1 MSASLIRAR
10 STRVRNP
17 PQIYT
22 PNRQNPDNNH
32 KMSYKINTK
41 KTLEKKIEATERSLC
56 NIELKSGTLVIT
68 CSAASYEILKKSIY
82 EYYDH
87 SSTKTFRLH
96 TKSSKPDNESVAGK
110 MLIIE
115 ESLSI
120 KHKNGGTNRQL
131 YRINMFNT
139 TSRIDVNGYWL
150 QEFIQEDLHII
161 CQCLEQYTDYKKLN
175 NKIRETCQLSLPIA
189 QRTTKDYTKTRN
201 HNDTAHMISP
211 NLQGWSPP
219 TYTNDTIKST
229 TDAQPLSLHEST
241 TPVQRI
247 NVISPPPD
255 RKAIEYQALPTR
267 NTITEIETFHEHC
280 LSTEL
285 ELDDRE
291 GMGAEYILN
300 CQYCVTTIDT
310 KSAIECKNCTNWHHA
325 ECVNIG
331 CIPDDQYICSSCTAL
346 NKTIPYEETEHKQL
360 MVENIAITNND
371 KEEQN
376 ITKSKTT
383 ESVEVPP
390 HSHTT
395 QATNATIANAN
406 RQEAKTKQKRTK
418 KRDQL
423 DYESVEMQLAD
434 CKAKIAM
441 LEISNN
447 DYKNTIYLLT
457 AKLGIKEP
465 MINRAEMYGNDHP
478 QQSLFY
484 KMGQIESQLTDRID
498 NLQKEMNHKLELK
511 DLQIK
516 HFMEMNE
523 LKCKFNILEV
533 KKKLAPYNDNFC
545 TRRENSKQDHP
556 QPNQQYVAPPQAQI
570 PTYVAFTNPVVPP
583 PVHFQRASQYP
594 QVINTNK
601 GQTQVQPEYYT
612 PYNNIGHPV
621 NPIRTTIVPTDGE
634 YRHRQAQNKGLPP
647 LGTTYQHQ
655 RTGNQNCKN
664 RSGEYRTLNLQW
676 RNIQLAGNVNQTPNN
691 TNSTTSNNKT
701 SVEEVAQLDGK
712 NHTYSL
718 PADLQPPNATQDYQ
732 QNTQPMIETPTGTN
746 TTKVPF
752 LGDGRATTAAW
763 QSKKYRQQS

>member
-17 PQIYT
+17 PQMYT

-161 CQCLEQYTDYKKLN
+161 CQCLEQYTDYKRLN

-189 QRTTKDYTKTRN
+189 QRTTKEYTKTRN

-247 NVISPPPD
+247 NVISPPPE
-255 RKAIEYQALPTR
+255 REVIEYQALPTR
-267 NTITEIETFHEHC
+267 NTITEIESFHEHC
-280 LSTEL
+280 LNTEL

-300 CQYCVTTIDT
+300 CQYCETTIDT

-346 NKTIPYEETEHKQL
+346 NITIPYEETEPKQL

-376 ITKSKTT
+376 ITKSKIT

-423 DYESVEMQLAD
+423 DFESVEIQLAD

-447 DYKNTIYLLT
+447 DYKNTIDLLT

-523 LKCKFNILEV
+523 LKCKFNILEA
-533 KKKLAPYNDNFC
+533 KEKLAPYNDNFC

-570 PTYVAFTNPVVPP
+570 PTYVAFTNTAVPP

-655 RTGNQNCKN
+655 RTGNHNCKN